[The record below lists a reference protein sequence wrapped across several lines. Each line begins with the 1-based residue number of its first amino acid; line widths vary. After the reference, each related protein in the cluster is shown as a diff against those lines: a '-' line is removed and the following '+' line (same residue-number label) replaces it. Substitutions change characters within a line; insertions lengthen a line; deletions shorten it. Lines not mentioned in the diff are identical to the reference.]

1 MSEMLLHYW
10 GFRSFDNM
18 VTAGSLSR
26 GKNLRRH
33 ISEDKF
39 SEFMAVP
46 CPSPSRGGGGSE
58 LRQSEVKKEES
69 GGDAFQ
75 GRYQPR

>member
-26 GKNLRRH
+26 GKNLGRH
-33 ISEDKF
+33 NSEDKC
-39 SEFMAVP
+39 SEFMAARVQVHP
-46 CPSPSRGGGGSE
+46 RG
-58 LRQSEVKKEES
+58 VKAQTE
-69 GGDAFQ
+69 
-75 GRYQPR
+75 